1 VEGED
6 LRVKHGD
13 GDEDGGEGGLGG
25 DGDDGG
31 PAVAVA
37 DKAGGF
43 DERFFEHG
51 CTSMELSMCIQA
63 RNATAE
69 LDTGEGGSVPA
80 GADER

>member
-1 VEGED
+1 MERED

-37 DKAGGF
+37 DEAGGF

-51 CTSMELSMCIQA
+51 CTSMEDRGHPGEEC
-63 RNATAE
+63 E
-69 LDTGEGGSVPA
+69 LRS
-80 GADER
+80 